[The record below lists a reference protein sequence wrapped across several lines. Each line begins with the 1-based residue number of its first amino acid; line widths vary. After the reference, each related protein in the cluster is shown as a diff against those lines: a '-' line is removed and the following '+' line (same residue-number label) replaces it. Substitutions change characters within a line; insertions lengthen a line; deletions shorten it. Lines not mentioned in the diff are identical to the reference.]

1 MLARA
6 RVNPLPA
13 SDTLLAGASFAAV
26 LVEVSV
32 QSPPGSF
39 AGAIGSLALAAAIA
53 APLAVRRRWPAET
66 AVVVAAVLAIASAA
80 ASFHDLLT
88 PFVVLLVAVYTLA
101 ARVDGRRLLVAAAMT
116 LAALVVAAALAS
128 GDVLSNVV
136 WVVGIVSAPGFLVGR
151 EVHRRAEGARLLAE
165 HARSLENEREQRAHA
180 AALEERGR
188 IAGELHD
195 VIAHGVSSMVVQAG
209 AARRLAPVHPERA
222 REAIVAIEETG
233 RDALGEMRRL
243 LGVLRRG
250 DEDLALAP
258 QPSLSRLRAL
268 VTEAHDAGV
277 DVVVRVEGDAV
288 TLPAGVDVAAYRVL
302 EDALHAAGGA
312 HAEVVV
318 RWRRRELELEVAG
331 DGKGPEDERDALV
344 ALRERIA
351 LFGGEIQSG
360 RRRGG
365 GYGVRA
371 RLPLAAETA

>member
-1 MLARA
+1 M
-6 RVNPLPA
+6 PA
-13 SDTLLAGASFAAV
+13 SDTLLAATAFAAV
-26 LVEVSV
+26 VVE
-32 QSPPGSF
+32 
-39 AGAIGSLALAAAIA
+39 
-53 APLAVRRRWPAET
+53 
-66 AVVVAAVLAIASAA
+66 LAIASPPRSFGAGVAAVAFAA
-80 ASFHDLLT
+80 ALAAPIALRRERPAEAAVVCALVLAAAAAATTVGDLLT
-88 PFVVLLVAVYTLA
+88 PFVILLVAVYTLA
-101 ARVDGRRLLVAAAMT
+101 ARTDGRRLWVASALT
-116 LAALVVAAALAS
+116 LAALVAAAGLAS
-128 GDVLSNVV
+128 GEVVANVI
-136 WVVGIVSAPGFLVGR
+136 WAVGIICAPGFLIGR
-151 EVHRRAEGARLLAE
+151 EVRRRAEAARLLSE
-165 HARSLENEREQRAHA
+165 RARSLEAEREQRAHA

-209 AARRLAPVHPERA
+209 AARRLAAVDPDRA

-268 VTEAHDAGV
+268 VAEAHEAGV
-277 DVVVRVEGDAV
+277 DVVVRIEGDAV

-302 EDALHAAGGA
+302 EDALRAAGGA
-312 HAEVVV
+312 QAEVVV

-331 DGKGPEDERDALV
+331 DGRGPDDERDALV
-344 ALRERIA
+344 ALRERVA